1 MLVIKFVVG
10 GLGFE
15 FCVLVAGW
23 RHALRSEWPF
33 IIILLLS
40 ACVMLQTLKCD
51 NTGVA
56 DLGPLSACM
65 MLQTLDLSSCC
76 GGGLVEKLGPLSA
89 CTILQTLDICH
100 CMRVA
105 DLGPLSACMMLQT
118 LDLRGCE
125 QVAELGPLAACPALV
140 DLSCDAGVPLEQIQ
154 YVQAACGSLVV
165 WQYDDVFAL
174 QVKHPALHPAAL
186 GEDDGDDEA
195 WGPA

>member
-1 MLVIKFVVG
+1 
-10 GLGFE
+10 
-15 FCVLVAGW
+15 
-23 RHALRSEWPF
+23 
-33 IIILLLS
+33 
-40 ACVMLQTLKCD
+40 MLQTLKCD

-65 MLQTLDLSSCC
+65 MLQTLYLSSCC

-89 CTILQTLDICH
+89 CTMLQTLDLCH
-100 CMRVA
+100 CMRVADLGPLSMLQTLNLHGCMRVA

-165 WQYDDVFAL
+165 WQYDYNRCH
-174 QVKHPALHPAAL
+174 KHPPLHPAR
-186 GEDDGDDEA
+186 
-195 WGPA
+195 